1 MNSTTIYQWL
11 SKDSVSKSKK
21 ILTEY
26 PGMNDLFAQNFL
38 KWTKGQLAKSAASAL
53 RTYKVGECS
62 DGAFFKVVDGKKIF
76 SSLSEVEMQFINSL
90 FLIESS
96 YCLTDTNLQEAY
108 EVYMSPE
115 FRMDVMPR
123 VKDFTLTNN
132 GYCISSEGIPGL
144 ILPAYQCSRSQIKQS
159 DNTILVHNTLES
171 RKMGPKFQPLHYRE
185 EVILFVSI
193 PNGVALYRGTFTRSV
208 EIGMTSKYILSSTV
222 ESSQNDIRT
231 QYQEWLRKK

>member
-1 MNSTTIYQWL
+1 MDKGAI
-11 SKDSVSKSKK
+11 SKK
-21 ILTEY
+21 RCIC
-26 PGMNDLFAQNFL
+26 FANI
-38 KWTKGQLAKSAASAL
+38 KAGD
-53 RTYKVGECS
+53 CS

-76 SSLSEVEMQFINSL
+76 SSLSEVELQFINSL

-108 EVYMSPE
+108 DVYMSPE

-123 VKDFTLTNN
+123 VKSFTLTNY
-132 GYCISSEGIPGL
+132 GYCIASEGIPGL
-144 ILPAYQCSRSQIKQS
+144 ILPAYQCSRSQVKQS
-159 DNTILVHNTLES
+159 DNTILVHNKLET
-171 RKMGPKFQPLHYRE
+171 RKIGSKFQPLHYRE

-208 EIGMTSKYILSSTV
+208 DIGMTSKYILSSTV